1 MATSGP
7 PALLLGDNNVT
18 RYTGECN
25 EAAGNPA
32 VFLLFGHQPEN
43 RRTAT
48 PDATHYSHSQTNSE
62 GDEVMG
68 LLVNTLTET
77 RAEAQMDTFTH
88 STDWEAYAACRAVEN
103 AADLFFSEDIGEI
116 AAAKRVCAECPV
128 LAQCLEGA
136 LDRREPVGVWGGQL
150 FMNGKMLAIKR
161 RRGRPPKVARPEDQ
175 MPVIPV
181 PAHLMAQAERL
192 TA

>member
-1 MATSGP
+1 
-7 PALLLGDNNVT
+7 
-18 RYTGECN
+18 
-25 EAAGNPA
+25 
-32 VFLLFGHQPEN
+32 
-43 RRTAT
+43 
-48 PDATHYSHSQTNSE
+48 
-62 GDEVMG
+62 MG
-68 LLVNTLTET
+68 LLVSTLTDT

-175 MPVIPV
+175 MPVIAV